1 MTNGTE
7 EQIAEDSISTTDTIP
22 DALSF
27 TQTESTT
34 IEINPPDTLH
44 AFITLC
50 NAILV
55 DDRWNGADYT
65 AIRICFPP
73 NCSQSKRLLKR
84 LVTGGHLFL
93 KYAHI
98 THACDVGGVLDEQ
111 INVIHE
117 ITAID
122 DDNQHIELKIHD
134 AKASGRA
141 KGGGSFMVTDA
152 YSNAKSFRRL
162 HQAVVSKEEEA
173 IAILEPSMTCHRAV
187 QSCLEE
193 HLLMLKAIPS
203 TNGRA
208 TWIHNHGEKE
218 GWWKKKAIT
227 STKQQLISSL
237 GRELRN
243 HKEKLP
249 LPENNRGRRSK
260 SKHSRQ

>member
-1 MTNGTE
+1 
-7 EQIAEDSISTTDTIP
+7 
-22 DALSF
+22 
-27 TQTESTT
+27 
-34 IEINPPDTLH
+34 
-44 AFITLC
+44 
-50 NAILV
+50 
-55 DDRWNGADYT
+55 
-65 AIRICFPP
+65 
-73 NCSQSKRLLKR
+73 
-84 LVTGGHLFL
+84 
-93 KYAHI
+93 
-98 THACDVGGVLDEQ
+98 
-111 INVIHE
+111 
-117 ITAID
+117 
-122 DDNQHIELKIHD
+122 
-134 AKASGRA
+134 
-141 KGGGSFMVTDA
+141 MVTDA

-260 SKHSRQ
+260 SKHSRQQLLRTMHQIECLRYLGVFLDATLGNTPVTHQLLPALAGSLEHACKAASQHKRQNSEIRKSSFL